1 MPRND
6 SPNARAKLS
15 EEAKVFNAKVE
26 DFIKAVENEVYA
38 TPSDFNLIQFLG
50 IKQNKLQYYKDNID
64 KHCYRA
70 GFELLKMYR
79 EDFWTRKSLYKAAQ
93 TSAIFH
99 LKQPMN
105 GGYTDKQEKSND
117 PIKVE
122 VVIKGCEGA
131 FK

>member
-6 SPNARAKLS
+6 SPDARSKLS
-15 EEAKVFNAKVE
+15 EEAKRFNARMRDFIQAVE
-26 DFIKAVENEVYA
+26 DGVYEV
-38 TPSDFNLIQFLG
+38 PSDYNLTKFLD
-50 IKQNKLQYYKDNID
+50 IRPNRLQYYKDNID
-64 KHCYRA
+64 KHGYRD
-70 GFELLKMYR
+70 GFEQLRMFR
-79 EDFWTRKSLYKAAQ
+79 EDFWTKKSLEAKSS

-105 GGYTDKQEKSND
+105 GGYTDKQDKSSD